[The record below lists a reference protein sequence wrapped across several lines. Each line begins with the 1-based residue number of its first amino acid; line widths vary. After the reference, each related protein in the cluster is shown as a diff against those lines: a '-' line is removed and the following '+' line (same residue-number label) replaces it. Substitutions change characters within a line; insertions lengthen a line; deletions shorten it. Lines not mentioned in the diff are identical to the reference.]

1 MNPIIPSIMV
11 EVTVKKAKG
20 SAIDFFK
27 KESARQIAVRK
38 AGGSAPQAVSVKTV
52 TLTPAQQKAKE
63 RIIAIQQS
71 RTKITP
77 TVKPKVPIPKQVG
90 LASVTRADGTTTVL
104 KSTDTAPPK
113 PTPTPPPPQS
123 RWEKFKTGITKAR
136 LGLKAQEDKSMVEKR
151 PVETFLLG
159 GAGEI
164 VDTVELVTKIPELT
178 IAAGK
183 SGRKTIQDVFLGV
196 DTVDETGL
204 KTTTSFFKKN
214 KEGFKK
220 APKEIYNLGK
230 GIVTSIVDDAKQN
243 PVGFAGGVFTDL
255 AIGYAI
261 GGGIKKGKAK
271 IKPKVIDAVSEG
283 QLLSYGDDI
292 ARMGR
297 GVQKT
302 KIGIGNEVFDV
313 TSDLSS
319 IAYKG
324 GKEVVETSAIKSVI
338 KKGSKKPFITTGEAV
353 GYFKSQGDDV
363 VSDIIGKTKI
373 TTTNKGKWWQRTKI
387 DVTDLDT
394 ITKPISQK
402 GVGFGDDVITQLK
415 TTGVARTKGKTDLLT
430 GVIDDLSFRKK
441 IQIPDISIDS
451 PPVKFK
457 GEFFDDIPVMGYKKP
472 KPSRPLTGGKFGIGT
487 KGAKPSGL
495 FDDIVTPQTFG
506 VDSLPTQS
514 KRWLTPKKPP
524 TPPPPK
530 AKFKILEG
538 WDSRGV
544 QIPAPDIKITKITP
558 TVKPKVPKAP
568 TPLFS
573 GKFGIGSGKPSGLF
587 DDITTPQTFGFDSL
601 PTQSKRWT
609 SKFNKL
615 PAAKTD
621 IPFSSSGNQ
630 ITKSLSKVTQNVK
643 NIFVPPAVK
652 TNILTQSAKTTAR
665 SAFMKTASKQA
676 KVITGGITLGG
687 IGLGGL
693 PTLKYTSKTKQ
704 SKVLPTL
711 ALQTP
716 IFKTDSLLGT
726 KGLSGLGMSVTATT
740 QRSGVRD
747 RVIPSLVPPI
757 TVGLSKTDSLLGTKG
772 LSGLGMSVT
781 ATRDEGIFKPVLI
794 PPITDTIIKSDTIK
808 IPGFVPPITITDT
821 DTIKIPG
828 FVPPITDTDT
838 DTIIKPVLIPAIT
851 TRMSA
856 LSFPILGTKK
866 RQKPVVV
873 GSNGWVAEG
882 LQHSTKP
889 KQKGWVK
896 LNKTPYLTKQ
906 GALDRGAYA
915 VDNTVSNKFR
925 VKQVSTK
932 GAIKSQHPN
941 YFQGSQQKFRTFKI
955 TKGVKVPLVNTF
967 IERKGQARIDTG
979 GEIRGLSLAKL
990 LKQPNFGF
998 SKKSK
1003 KSNIGGF
1010 GLPNMNFGVNFG
1022 GFKI

>member
-90 LASVTRADGTTTVL
+90 LASVTRADGTTTNLTLSNQRKKVATVTATVTRADGTTTVL

-514 KRWLTPKKPP
+514 KRW
-524 TPPPPK
+524 
-530 AKFKILEG
+530 
-538 WDSRGV
+538 
-544 QIPAPDIKITKITP
+544 
-558 TVKPKVPKAP
+558 
-568 TPLFS
+568 
-573 GKFGIGSGKPSGLF
+573 
-587 DDITTPQTFGFDSL
+587 
-601 PTQSKRWT
+601 T

-781 ATRDEGIFKPVLI
+781 ATTTRDEGIFKPVLI

-828 FVPPITDTDT
+828 FVPPITITDT